1 MFLSCHQ
8 HFYVEN
14 IHNILAI
21 AKCLPVLIG
30 SNEHENDTHVEG
42 ESKPRGRVAETSNLQ
57 GPYFD
62 QSQLAYHAF
71 WDS

>member
-8 HFYVEN
+8 HFYVEC

-21 AKCLPVLIG
+21 AKVLLLLIR
-30 SNEHENDTHVEG
+30 SNEHENDMHVEG
-42 ESKPRGRVAETSNLQ
+42 DSKPRGRVAEPFTFQ

-62 QSQLAYHAF
+62 QSQLVDHTF
-71 WDS
+71 GDS